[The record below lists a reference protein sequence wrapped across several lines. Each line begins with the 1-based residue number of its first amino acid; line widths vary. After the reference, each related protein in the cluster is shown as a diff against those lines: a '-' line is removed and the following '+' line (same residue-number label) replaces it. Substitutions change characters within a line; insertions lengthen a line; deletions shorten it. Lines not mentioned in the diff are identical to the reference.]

1 MVFSSDAAGTGA
13 CLERVPLYSCNIQI
27 KFWYL
32 SWCFVNLLRKWRNC
46 IGRAILTHTHTH
58 TPTSHSHSPLSHS
71 LTPSHTQPLTHSFF
85 SFLPFHSLP
94 FRFLP
99 FLSFP
104 SFNYMFTI
112 ELHTTFRLSI
122 IHIISIHPDTM
133 QQEWSPQLQPSTR
146 RQGNDGATRRTEDV
160 DSSYLQPTPGLERT
174 PLGLKPVESQKHP
187 ETSTLIAIGNSHQHS
202 TVRKRR

>member
-1 MVFSSDAAGTGA
+1 MFRQFASQMTQM
-13 CLERVPLYSCNIQI
+13 CWSC
-27 KFWYL
+27 
-32 SWCFVNLLRKWRNC
+32 
-46 IGRAILTHTHTH
+46 H
-58 TPTSHSHSPLSHS
+58 SHSHSHSHSNFTLSFSTLSLSHTLAHS
-71 LTPSHTQPLTHSFF
+71 TTHPLTF
-85 SFLPFHSLP
+85 
-94 FRFLP
+94 P

-104 SFNYMFTI
+104 SSPFPLGSFRFFPFLHSTI
-112 ELHTTFRLSI
+112 CSPLNCILPSSTFRLSI

-146 RQGNDGATRRTEDV
+146 RQGNDGATLRIEDA